1 MTRRIP
7 FDGIEN
13 FRDFGGYVADGGRLK
28 TGVLYRAAHQGR
40 ASDADLTRLAEL
52 GLKVIVDLRRPNERE
67 REPNRRWAG
76 FAAEL
81 IENDIGQQGLDEWG
95 AFIARSDLTVESF
108 RNYMLDYY
116 RDAPFQP
123 RIIDLYRRY
132 FRALAEGDGAVLIHC
147 AAGKDR
153 TGIACALTHHL
164 MGVHSDD
171 IVADYLL
178 TNDTER
184 QTARLPLIREA
195 VREAN
200 GSVASD
206 AALMTAMRVEA
217 EYLDEAFA
225 AIRSENG
232 SPDGYI
238 DTVLGLDGAQRE
250 AIRARLLA

>member
-1 MTRRIP
+1 
-7 FDGIEN
+7 
-13 FRDFGGYVADGGRLK
+13 
-28 TGVLYRAAHQGR
+28 
-40 ASDADLTRLAEL
+40 
-52 GLKVIVDLRRPNERE
+52 VIVDLRRPNERE

-76 FAAEL
+76 FAATL
-81 IENDIGQQGLDEWG
+81 IENDIAQEGLDEWG

-132 FRALAEGDGAVLIHC
+132 FHALAEGDGAVLVHC

-225 AIRSENG
+225 AIRSKTG

-238 DTVLGLDGAQRE
+238 ETVLGLDGAQRE
-250 AIRARLLA
+250 AIRGRLLA

>member
-1 MTRRIP
+1 
-7 FDGIEN
+7 
-13 FRDFGGYVADGGRLK
+13 
-28 TGVLYRAAHQGR
+28 
-40 ASDADLTRLAEL
+40 
-52 GLKVIVDLRRPNERE
+52 
-67 REPNRRWAG
+67 
-76 FAAEL
+76 
-81 IENDIGQQGLDEWG
+81 
-95 AFIARSDLTVESF
+95 
-108 RNYMLDYY
+108 
-116 RDAPFQP
+116 
-123 RIIDLYRRY
+123 
-132 FRALAEGDGAVLIHC
+132 
-147 AAGKDR
+147 
-153 TGIACALTHHL
+153 

>member
-178 TNDTER
+178 TNDPER